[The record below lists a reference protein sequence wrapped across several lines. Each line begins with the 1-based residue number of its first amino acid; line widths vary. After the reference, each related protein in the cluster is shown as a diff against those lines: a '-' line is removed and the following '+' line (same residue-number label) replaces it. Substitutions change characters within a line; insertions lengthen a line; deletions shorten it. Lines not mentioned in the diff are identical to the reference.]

1 MKLEDVPIGSY
12 FLYKTSLQYYLR
24 LSMFR
29 VISRRNLFL
38 VKRNYNLYAVDHTT
52 YENGN
57 INIRRSL
64 GYYSNVLSNS
74 DLDWEVELCKDIC
87 I

>member
-29 VISRRNLFL
+29 VISRRNLFV
-38 VKRNYNLYAVDHTT
+38 VKKDYNLYVIDHTT
-52 YENGN
+52 YANGN

-64 GYYSNVLSNS
+64 VYYSNALSNS

>member
-1 MKLEDVPIGSY
+1 MQLKDVPIGSY

-24 LSMFR
+24 LSTFR
-29 VISRRNLFL
+29 VISRRNLFV
-38 VKRNYNLYAVDHTT
+38 VKRNYDLYAVDHTT
-52 YENGN
+52 YANGN

-64 GYYSNVLSNS
+64 VYYSNALSNS